1 MFSTTTRVAQT
12 LPLPPA
18 TGSSFLEMISIYT
31 ASASAKRLERGGQSC
46 LLAQLV
52 GCDSIED
59 SLSLNRDCAFPICIN
74 RVLLPFAQL
83 RVSVLLKILDQIA
96 AFYRHLL
103 DLDRNLFEE
112 PPTRRDFFLKFAVR
126 RDHFLG

>member
-1 MFSTTTRVAQT
+1 MGAN
-12 LPLPPA
+12 PA
-18 TGSSFLEMISIYT
+18 CLHNWLAVIRSRIRC
-31 ASASAKRLERGGQSC
+31 RLIGIVRSPF
-46 LLAQLV
+46 V
-52 GCDSIED
+52 
-59 SLSLNRDCAFPICIN
+59 N

-126 RDHFLG
+126 RDHFLGCILK